1 MKQLA
6 LLFTFAACTL
16 VGNAQTHHFLPN
28 WKANDVYSYYFFK
41 NKYTPKDSTYLQDKD
56 TVIATFKVLTTSKK
70 GSEVE
75 LRYDYT
81 KSTPLIYQSSGIA
94 SFVKEVKKIH
104 PIVLLLDSTGKYFGV
119 KNWELLKTKCFEA
132 ADQKKR
138 YSKGEDVAE
147 LEYWK
152 QKLDSKEEIE
162 KHFAEEIEF
171 FFMLYGSQ
179 LKRKSTFDYA
189 DEMKNPYNTEY
200 LPATTTLETKDD
212 GDFVEVKMF
221 TLPDET
227 NGAQELTGIR
237 QMIKQQVDNPELYT
251 NTDIFEL
258 QDYYV
263 YLHNTNTGTHQT
275 AVYLRYLKE
284 GPKELIESWKFIA
297 VK

>member
-6 LLFTFAACTL
+6 LFFTLAACTL
-16 VGNAQTHHFLPN
+16 GGNAQTHHFLPN

-41 NKYTPKDSTYLQDKD
+41 NKYTPKDSTYIQDKD
-56 TVIATFKVLTTSKK
+56 TVIATFKVLSVSKK
-70 GSEVE
+70 GTEIE
-75 LRYDYT
+75 LKYNYT
-81 KSTPLIYQSSGIA
+81 KSIEPLYATMGIA
-94 SFVKEVKKIH
+94 AFVKDVKKTQ
-104 PIVLLLDSTGKYFGV
+104 PIVLLLDSAGKYYGI
-119 KNWELLKTKCFEA
+119 KNWEQLKNKCFEV
-132 ADQKKR
+132 ADQKKK

-147 LEYWK
+147 LDYWK

-162 KHFAEEIEF
+162 KYFAEEIEF

-200 LPATTTLETKDD
+200 LPATTTLETKDEN
-212 GDFVEVKMF
+212 GLIEVKLF

-251 NTDIFEL
+251 NADIFEL

-263 YLHNTNTGTHQT
+263 YLHNTTTGTHQT